1 MSQVFGYEVGS
12 WIVPFHLV
20 PISLSVDCV
29 HVSVLGDM
37 QDAFR
42 RSLQQEKN
50 SPVPTSF
57 VNTFFVARNG
67 GKQCVHNFRL

>member
-42 RSLQQEKN
+42 RSLQQEKKLTG
-50 SPVPTSF
+50 SD
-57 VNTFFVARNG
+57 FFCKHVFCGTER
-67 GKQCVHNFRL
+67 